1 MIKFT
6 SPNQLNGKQLRDELN
21 ASNVKISYDNGSIT
35 MDEVGDL
42 WLDISDKD
50 KTKAEKVIA
59 DHIAVFDTSEAT
71 IEQKL
76 ASVGLNLGDLKTAL
90 GL

>member
-6 SPNQLNGKQLRDELN
+6 SPNQLNGKQLRNELN
-21 ASNVKISYDNGSIT
+21 AANVKISNDKGSIT

-59 DHIAVFDTSEAT
+59 DHVAVFDTSAPT

-76 ASVGLNLGDLKTAL
+76 ESVGLNLEDLKTAL

>member
-1 MIKFT
+1 MIKFS

-21 ASNVKISYDNGSIT
+21 AANVKISNDRGSIT

-59 DHIAVFDTSEAT
+59 DHVAVFDTSAPT

-76 ASVGLNLGDLKTAL
+76 ESVGLNLEDLKAAL

>member
-21 ASNVKISYDNGSIT
+21 AANVKISYDPGAVT

-42 WLDISDKD
+42 WLDIAANDEN
-50 KTKAEKVIA
+50 KAKPIVDAHNGVLVEIEPTV
-59 DHIAVFDTSEAT
+59 
-71 IEQKL
+71 EQKL
-76 ASVGLNLGDLKTAL
+76 ASVGLNLNDLKAAL

>member
-21 ASNVKISYDNGSIT
+21 AANVKISYDKAAIT
-35 MDEVGDL
+35 INEDGDL

-59 DHIAVFDTSEAT
+59 DHVAVFDTSAPT

-76 ASVGLNLGDLKTAL
+76 ESVGLSVEDLKTAL